1 MSETVWRFA
10 RSACVALWAFASPAM
25 ANTIN
30 GAPLIP
36 EPLVFDMIRPLASPR
51 GKIEANTLVLA
62 PLAASEEQVDGAAE
76 VKFSFAD
83 GWGAEFDV
91 PFEDERHLGYTVAL
105 QGTFGTFANKRA
117 VHGFQAIAIR
127 QNQTGQ
133 IDASLLYIVGMR
145 YSRRWSSLSMIGIN
159 RSPTGLVPGVP
170 RDYKL
175 LLNNTVFNDVGPN
188 TIVGIET
195 NIRAGDRSTE
205 WLVMPQVHQRLSK
218 RIMMLVGVGVQKP
231 ALRPAHPTLAIRLTR
246 EF

>member
-91 PFEDERHLGYTVAL
+91 
-105 QGTFGTFANKRA
+105 
-117 VHGFQAIAIR
+117 
-127 QNQTGQ
+127 
-133 IDASLLYIVGMR
+133 
-145 YSRRWSSLSMIGIN
+145 
-159 RSPTGLVPGVP
+159 
-170 RDYKL
+170 
-175 LLNNTVFNDVGPN
+175 
-188 TIVGIET
+188 
-195 NIRAGDRSTE
+195 
-205 WLVMPQVHQRLSK
+205 LSK
-218 RIMMLVGVGVQKP
+218 MSV
-231 ALRPAHPTLAIRLTR
+231 T
-246 EF
+246 